1 MLCIWMAG
9 VPEREV
15 REGGAEKIF
24 EEIMAKYS
32 PNLKVRLG
40 VSQRNLPWDTSYSN
54 WKVKTKNI
62 LKEMRE
68 IIHNL

>member
-32 PNLKVRLG
+32 PNLKVSENLLG
-40 VSQRNLPWDTSYSN
+40 VSQRNLP
-54 WKVKTKNI
+54 
-62 LKEMRE
+62 
-68 IIHNL
+68 

>member
-1 MLCIWMAG
+1 MAG

-40 VSQRNLPWDTSYSN
+40 VSQRNLP
-54 WKVKTKNI
+54 
-62 LKEMRE
+62 
-68 IIHNL
+68 

>member
-1 MLCIWMAG
+1 MLKTEILLDKILCIWMVG

-32 PNLKVRLG
+32 PNLKEG
-40 VSQRNLPWDTSYSN
+40 G
-54 WKVKTKNI
+54 
-62 LKEMRE
+62 
-68 IIHNL
+68 